1 MNQEGWSVSALAF
14 HRFGFANGID
24 ARLSTQSSCPRG
36 RIDSKI
42 VQLGQG
48 HLTHVNLSTMNRI
61 VEMALRLWGVRAALI
76 VVRIARLAVPAL
88 LIATHLL
95 RFIVGAVII
104 FAVAGLAVAF
114 LWTSPEVR
122 DYAAYFIY
130 AAIGVYA
137 LWEIKLLVQSL
148 NRDVEPDPSLD
159 LPSVSRR
166 EIPPS
171 VKQVVYYRDKGR
183 CRQCG
188 HTDTLDL
195 EYDYIIPL
203 SKGGGNEV
211 ENVQLLCQACIQS
224 KPIRSVYFQDRRE
237 PEQDNN
243 W

>member
-1 MNQEGWSVSALAF
+1 M
-14 HRFGFANGID
+14 NGID
-24 ARLSTQSSCPRG
+24 LPLLSNNGADLLQGSCYRG

-61 VEMALRLWGVRAALI
+61 VEMALRIWGVRAALV
-76 VVRIARLAVPAL
+76 VVRVAQLAVPAL

-95 RFIVGAVII
+95 RFVVGSVII
-104 FAVAGLAVAF
+104 FVVAGLAVAF

-122 DYAAYFIY
+122 DNAAYFIY

-137 LWEIKLLVQSL
+137 LWEIKQLVQSL
-148 NRDVEPDPSLD
+148 NRDIERAPSLD
-159 LPSVSRR
+159 IPSVSRR

-171 VKQVVYYRDKGR
+171 VKQVVYYRDEGR

-195 EYDYIIPL
+195 EYDHIIPL

-211 ENVQLLCQACIQS
+211 ENVQLLCQTCVQS
-224 KPIRSVYFQDRRE
+224 KPIRSVYFEDRRG
-237 PEQDNN
+237 PEQDSNR
-243 W
+243 